1 MAYYAIIYQ
10 WGMMA
15 WYPTNVGEGE
25 SERSLLIQEK
35 ERERMRSINI
45 YEVEYSCSPGGVD
58 CWELEENGTDFFQG
72 DFDTAEDA
80 ISYALLKFEG
90 KEINLNIKSLQT
102 LQSEDKKQIREEI
115 LEKTNLILSDYTKLV
130 KRFWDLY
137 ENIDDDQ
144 AQLLTKAGADKWL
157 KYAFTL
163 SMDELWH
170 EAISWE
176 LTKEDLEMGDK

>member
-1 MAYYAIIYQ
+1 M
-10 WGMMA
+10 
-15 WYPTNVGEGE
+15 N
-25 SERSLLIQEK
+25 
-35 ERERMRSINI
+35 
-45 YEVEYSCSPGGVD
+45 
-58 CWELEENGTDFFQG
+58 
-72 DFDTAEDA
+72 
-80 ISYALLKFEG
+80 
-90 KEINLNIKSLQT
+90 KEIV
-102 LQSEDKKQIREEI
+102 EE
-115 LEKTNLILSDYTKLV
+115 TNLILSDYTKLV

-170 EAISWE
+170 EAVSWE